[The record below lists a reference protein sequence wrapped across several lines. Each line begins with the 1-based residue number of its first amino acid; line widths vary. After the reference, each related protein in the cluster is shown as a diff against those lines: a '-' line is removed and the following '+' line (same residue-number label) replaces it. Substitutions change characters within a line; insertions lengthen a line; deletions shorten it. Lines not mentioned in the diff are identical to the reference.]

1 MNQLESDIR
10 DAITAAKRDGITS
23 MSLANLKQV
32 TPTRGLRISV
42 SEYHLT
48 FDEVAIQVANRLR
61 FPIIKGGET

>member
-1 MNQLESDIR
+1 MNQLESNIR

-48 FDEVAIQVANRLR
+48 FDEVASRVAKGLR
-61 FPIIKGGET
+61 FLIIKGGEA